1 MKKKTLILLLIV
13 IVSISSS
20 LYSATIE
27 EIYPEETVDMFL
39 TSYCVLAQNKGS
51 GGYVIL
57 SDEME
62 YISSWLTKGTPKDF
76 FSSLPPSTLTTP
88 LVLPIDIALLIT
100 SSLDDRASVARLDE
114 YSRDH
119 QAVIMIMALKLY
131 ESIILEDN
139 NYAFALEALE
149 KKSNTL
155 GLNPDDLYLLF
166 QEEKGI
172 TKDQIIDQV
181 INGKPTEEIV
191 IEALAIR
198 NKQHRRSNKPI
209 IIMLSALLFLFIVI
223 FILIKSGHLDKK
235 EE

>member
-39 TSYCVLAQNKGS
+39 TSYCVFAQNKGS

-62 YISSWLTKGTPKDF
+62 YISSWLSKGTSKDF
-76 FSSLPPSTLTTP
+76 FTSLPPSTLTTP

-100 SSLDDRASVARLDE
+100 SSLDDRASVARLEE

-166 QEEKGI
+166 QEEKGM

-181 INGKPTEEIV
+181 INGKSTEEIV
-191 IEALAIR
+191 MEALAIR
-198 NKQHRRSNKPI
+198 NMQHRRSNKPI

>member
-76 FSSLPPSTLTTP
+76 FTSLPPSTLTTP

-100 SSLDDRASVARLDE
+100 SSLDDRASVARLEE

-166 QEEKGI
+166 QEEKGM

-181 INGKPTEEIV
+181 INGKSTEEIV

>member
-62 YISSWLTKGTPKDF
+62 YLSSWLTKGTSKDF
-76 FSSLPPSTLTTP
+76 FSSIPPSTLTTP

-100 SSLDDRASVARLDE
+100 SSLDDRASVARLEE

-131 ESIILEDN
+131 DSIILEDN

-155 GLNPDDLYLLF
+155 GLNPDDLYILF

-181 INGKPTEEIV
+181 INGKSTEEIV

-223 FILIKSGHLDKK
+223 FILIKSGNLDKK

>member
-1 MKKKTLILLLIV
+1 MKKKTFILLLIV

-62 YISSWLTKGTPKDF
+62 YISSWLSKGTSKDF
-76 FSSLPPSTLTTP
+76 FSSIPPSTLTTP

-100 SSLDDRASVARLDE
+100 SSLDDRASVARLEE

-131 ESIILEDN
+131 DSIILEDN

-155 GLNPDDLYLLF
+155 GLNPDDLYFLF

-181 INGKPTEEIV
+181 INGKSTEEIV
-191 IEALAIR
+191 MEALAIR
-198 NKQHRRSNKPI
+198 NKQYRRSNKPV

-223 FILIKSGHLDKK
+223 FGLIKSGILDKR

>member
-13 IVSISSS
+13 IVPISST

-57 SDEME
+57 SDEMV
-62 YISSWLTKGTPKDF
+62 YISSWLSKGTSKDF
-76 FSSLPPSTLTTP
+76 FSSIPPSTLTTP

-100 SSLDDRASVARLDE
+100 SSLDDRASVARLEE

-119 QAVIMIMALKLY
+119 QAVIMVMALKLY
-131 ESIILEDN
+131 DSIILEDN

-181 INGKPTEEIV
+181 INGKSTEEIV
-191 IEALAIR
+191 MEALAIR

>member
-13 IVSISSS
+13 IVPISST

-57 SDEME
+57 SDEMV
-62 YISSWLTKGTPKDF
+62 YISSWLSKGTSKDF
-76 FSSLPPSTLTTP
+76 FSSIPPSTLTTP

-100 SSLDDRASVARLDE
+100 SSLDERASVARLEE

-119 QAVIMIMALKLY
+119 QAVIMVMALKLY
-131 ESIILEDN
+131 DSIILEDN

-155 GLNPDDLYLLF
+155 GLNPDDLYFLF

-181 INGKPTEEIV
+181 IKGKSTEEIV
-191 IEALAIR
+191 MEALAIR
-198 NKQHRRSNKPI
+198 NKQHRRSNKPV

-223 FILIKSGHLDKK
+223 FGLIKFGFLDKRK
-235 EE
+235 E

>member
-62 YISSWLTKGTPKDF
+62 YISSWLTKGTSKDF
-76 FSSLPPSTLTTP
+76 FSSIPPSTLTTP

-181 INGKPTEEIV
+181 INGKSTEEIV

>member
-76 FSSLPPSTLTTP
+76 FTSLPPSTLTTP
-88 LVLPIDIALLIT
+88 LVLSIDIALLIT
-100 SSLDDRASVARLDE
+100 SSLDDRASVARLEE

-181 INGKPTEEIV
+181 INGKSTEEIV

>member
-62 YISSWLTKGTPKDF
+62 YLSSWLSKGTSKDF
-76 FSSLPPSTLTTP
+76 FASLPPSTLTTP

-100 SSLDDRASVARLDE
+100 SSLDDRASVARLEE
-114 YSRDH
+114 YGRDH

-131 ESIILEDN
+131 DSIILEDN
-139 NYAFALEALE
+139 NYAFALGSLE
-149 KKSNTL
+149 RKSNTL

-181 INGKPTEEIV
+181 INGKSTEEIV
-191 IEALAIR
+191 MEALAIR

-223 FILIKSGHLDKK
+223 FILIKSGYLDKK

>member
-76 FSSLPPSTLTTP
+76 FTSLPPSTLTTP
-88 LVLPIDIALLIT
+88 LVLPIDVALIIT
-100 SSLDDRASVARLDE
+100 SSLDDRASVARLEE

-181 INGKPTEEIV
+181 INGKSTEEIV

-223 FILIKSGHLDKK
+223 FILIKSGHLDKI

>member
-76 FSSLPPSTLTTP
+76 FTSLPPSTLTTP

-100 SSLDDRASVARLDE
+100 SSLDDRASVARLEE

>member
-1 MKKKTLILLLIV
+1 MKKITLILLLIV

-76 FSSLPPSTLTTP
+76 FTSLPPSTLTTP

-100 SSLDDRASVARLDE
+100 SSLDDRASVARLEE

-119 QAVIMIMALKLY
+119 QSVIIIMALKLY

-166 QEEKGI
+166 QEEKGM

-181 INGKPTEEIV
+181 INGKSTEEIV
-191 IEALAIR
+191 MEALAIR

>member
-76 FSSLPPSTLTTP
+76 FTSLPPSTLTTP

-100 SSLDDRASVARLDE
+100 SSLDDRASVARLEE

-149 KKSNTL
+149 KRSNTL

-181 INGKPTEEIV
+181 INGKSTEEIV
-191 IEALAIR
+191 MEALTIR
-198 NKQHRRSNKPI
+198 NKQHRRSNKPL

-223 FILIKSGHLDKK
+223 FILIKSGYLDKR

>member
-76 FSSLPPSTLTTP
+76 FTSLPPSTLTTP

-100 SSLDDRASVARLDE
+100 SSLDDRASVARLEE

-119 QAVIMIMALKLY
+119 QSVIIIMALKLY
-131 ESIILEDN
+131 DSIILEDN
-139 NYAFALEALE
+139 NYAFALEDLE

-166 QEEKGI
+166 QEEKGM

-181 INGKPTEEIV
+181 INGKSTEEIV
-191 IEALAIR
+191 MEALAIR

>member
-76 FSSLPPSTLTTP
+76 FTSLPPSTLTTP

-100 SSLDDRASVARLDE
+100 SSLDDRASVARLEE

-139 NYAFALEALE
+139 NYAFALEDLE

-181 INGKPTEEIV
+181 INGKSTEEIV

>member
-13 IVSISSS
+13 IVPISST

-76 FSSLPPSTLTTP
+76 FTSLPPSTLTTP

-100 SSLDDRASVARLDE
+100 SSLDDRASVARLEE

-181 INGKPTEEIV
+181 INGKSTEEIV

>member
-76 FSSLPPSTLTTP
+76 FTSLPPSTLTTP

-100 SSLDDRASVARLDE
+100 SSLDDRASVARLEE

-181 INGKPTEEIV
+181 INGKSTEEIV

-223 FILIKSGHLDKK
+223 FVLIKSGHLDKK

>member
-62 YISSWLTKGTPKDF
+62 YLSSWLTKGTSKDF
-76 FSSLPPSTLTTP
+76 FSSIPPSTLTTP

-119 QAVIMIMALKLY
+119 QAIIMIMALKLY
-131 ESIILEDN
+131 DSIILEDN

-181 INGKPTEEIV
+181 INGKSTEEIV

>member
-20 LYSATIE
+20 LYSTTIE

-39 TSYCVLAQNKGS
+39 TSYCILAQNKGS

-62 YISSWLTKGTPKDF
+62 YISSWLSKGTSKDF
-76 FSSLPPSTLTTP
+76 FKSLPPSTLTTP
-88 LVLPIDIALLIT
+88 LVLPIDMALLIT
-100 SSLDDRASVARLDE
+100 SSLDDRASVARLEE

-181 INGKPTEEIV
+181 INGKSTEEVV

>member
-76 FSSLPPSTLTTP
+76 FTSLPPSTLTTP

-100 SSLDDRASVARLDE
+100 SSLDDRASVARLEE

-181 INGKPTEEIV
+181 INGKSTEEIV

>member
-62 YISSWLTKGTPKDF
+62 YISSWLSKGTSKDF
-76 FSSLPPSTLTTP
+76 FTSLPPSTLTTP

-100 SSLDDRASVARLDE
+100 SSLDDRASVARLEE

-131 ESIILEDN
+131 DSIILEDN

-181 INGKPTEEIV
+181 INGKSTEEIV
-191 IEALAIR
+191 MEALAIR
-198 NKQHRRSNKPI
+198 NMQHRRSNKPI

-223 FILIKSGHLDKK
+223 FILIKSGFLDKK

>member
-13 IVSISSS
+13 IVPISST

-62 YISSWLTKGTPKDF
+62 YLSSWLTKGTSKDF
-76 FSSLPPSTLTTP
+76 FSSSPPSTLTTP

-119 QAVIMIMALKLY
+119 QAIIMIMALKLY

-181 INGKPTEEIV
+181 INGKSTEEIV

>member
-13 IVSISSS
+13 IVPISST

-62 YISSWLTKGTPKDF
+62 YLSSWLTKGTSKDF
-76 FSSLPPSTLTTP
+76 FSSIPPSTLTTP

-100 SSLDDRASVARLDE
+100 SSLDDRASVARLEE

-119 QAVIMIMALKLY
+119 QAVIMVMALKLY
-131 ESIILEDN
+131 DSIILEDN

-155 GLNPDDLYLLF
+155 GLNPDDLYILF

-181 INGKPTEEIV
+181 INGKSTEEIV

>member
-62 YISSWLTKGTPKDF
+62 YLSSWLTKGTSKDF
-76 FSSLPPSTLTTP
+76 FSSIPPSTLTTP

-100 SSLDDRASVARLDE
+100 SSLDDRASVARLEE

-149 KKSNTL
+149 KRSNTL

-181 INGKPTEEIV
+181 INGKSTEEIV

-223 FILIKSGHLDKK
+223 FVLIKSGHLDKK

>member
-76 FSSLPPSTLTTP
+76 FTSLPPSTLTTP

-131 ESIILEDN
+131 DSIILEDN

-181 INGKPTEEIV
+181 INGKSTEEIV

>member
-62 YISSWLTKGTPKDF
+62 YISSWLTRGTSKDF
-76 FSSLPPSTLTTP
+76 FKSLPPSTLTTP

-100 SSLDDRASVARLDE
+100 SSLDDRASVARLEE

-181 INGKPTEEIV
+181 INGKSTEEIV
-191 IEALAIR
+191 MEALAIR
-198 NKQHRRSNKPI
+198 NKQHRRSNRPI

-223 FILIKSGHLDKK
+223 FGLIKFGFLDKR

>member
-76 FSSLPPSTLTTP
+76 FTSLPPSTLTTP

-100 SSLDDRASVARLDE
+100 SSLDDRASVARLEE

-149 KKSNTL
+149 KRSNTL

-181 INGKPTEEIV
+181 INGKSTEEIV
-191 IEALAIR
+191 MEALAIR
-198 NKQHRRSNKPI
+198 NKQHIKSNKPI

>member
-13 IVSISSS
+13 IVPISST
-20 LYSATIE
+20 LYSSTIE

-57 SDEME
+57 SDEMV
-62 YISSWLTKGTPKDF
+62 YISSWLSKGTSKDF
-76 FSSLPPSTLTTP
+76 FSSIPPSTLTTP

-100 SSLDDRASVARLDE
+100 SSLDDRASVARLEE

-119 QAVIMIMALKLY
+119 QAVIMVMALKLY
-131 ESIILEDN
+131 DSIILEDN

-155 GLNPDDLYLLF
+155 GLNPDDLYFLF

-181 INGKPTEEIV
+181 INGKSTEEIV
-191 IEALAIR
+191 MEALAIR
-198 NKQHRRSNKPI
+198 NKQHRRSNKPV

>member
-1 MKKKTLILLLIV
+1 MKKKTLILMLIV

-62 YISSWLTKGTPKDF
+62 YLSSWLTKGTSKDF
-76 FSSLPPSTLTTP
+76 FSSIPPSTLTTP

-149 KKSNTL
+149 KRSNTL

-181 INGKPTEEIV
+181 INGKSTEEIV

-223 FILIKSGHLDKK
+223 FVLIKSGHLDKK

>member
-13 IVSISSS
+13 IVPISST

-57 SDEME
+57 SDEMV
-62 YISSWLTKGTPKDF
+62 YISSWLSKGTSKDF
-76 FSSLPPSTLTTP
+76 FSSIPPSTLTTP

-100 SSLDDRASVARLDE
+100 SSLDDRASVARLEE

-119 QAVIMIMALKLY
+119 QAVIMVMALKLY
-131 ESIILEDN
+131 DSIILEDN

-181 INGKPTEEIV
+181 INGKSTEEIV

>member
-62 YISSWLTKGTPKDF
+62 YISSWLSKGTSKDF
-76 FSSLPPSTLTTP
+76 FTSLPPSTLTTP

-100 SSLDDRASVARLDE
+100 SSLDDRASVARLEE

-131 ESIILEDN
+131 DSIILEDN

-181 INGKPTEEIV
+181 INGKSTEEIV
-191 IEALAIR
+191 MEALAIR
-198 NKQHRRSNKPI
+198 NKQHIRSNKPI

-223 FILIKSGHLDKK
+223 FILIKSGFLDKK

>member
-62 YISSWLTKGTPKDF
+62 YISSWLSKGTSKDF
-76 FSSLPPSTLTTP
+76 FTSLPPSTLTTP

-100 SSLDDRASVARLDE
+100 SSLDDRASVARLEE
-114 YSRDH
+114 YRRDH

-131 ESIILEDN
+131 DSIILEDN
-139 NYAFALEALE
+139 KYAFALEALE

-166 QEEKGI
+166 QEEKRI

-181 INGKPTEEIV
+181 INGKSTEEIV
-191 IEALAIR
+191 MEALAIR

-223 FILIKSGHLDKK
+223 FGLIKFGFLDKR

>member
-1 MKKKTLILLLIV
+1 MIV

-57 SDEME
+57 SDDMA
-62 YISSWLTKGTPKDF
+62 YIYYWLTKGTPKDF
-76 FSSLPPSTLTTP
+76 FTSLPPSTLTTP

-100 SSLDDRASVARLDE
+100 SSLDDRASVTRLEE

-155 GLNPDDLYLLF
+155 GLNPDDLYLLL

-181 INGKPTEEIV
+181 INGKSTEEIV

-223 FILIKSGHLDKK
+223 FILIKFGHLDKK

>member
-62 YISSWLTKGTPKDF
+62 YLSSWLTKGTSKDF
-76 FSSLPPSTLTTP
+76 FSSIPPSTLTTP

-100 SSLDDRASVARLDE
+100 SSLDDRASVARLEE

-155 GLNPDDLYLLF
+155 GLNPDDLYILF

-181 INGKPTEEIV
+181 INGKSTEEIV

>member
-62 YISSWLTKGTPKDF
+62 YISSWLTTGTPKDF

-100 SSLDDRASVARLDE
+100 SSLDDRASVARLEE

-181 INGKPTEEIV
+181 INGKSTEEIV

>member
-76 FSSLPPSTLTTP
+76 FTSLPPSTLTTP

-100 SSLDDRASVARLDE
+100 SSLDDRASVARLEE

-155 GLNPDDLYLLF
+155 GLNPDDLYILF
-166 QEEKGI
+166 QEEKGM

-181 INGKPTEEIV
+181 INGKSTEEIV

>member
-62 YISSWLTKGTPKDF
+62 YISSWLSKGTSKDF
-76 FSSLPPSTLTTP
+76 FKSLPPSTLTTP
-88 LVLPIDIALLIT
+88 LVLPIDMALLIT
-100 SSLDDRASVARLDE
+100 SSLDDRASVARLEE

-119 QAVIMIMALKLY
+119 QSVIIIMALKLY
-131 ESIILEDN
+131 DSIILEDN
-139 NYAFALEALE
+139 NYAFALEDLE

-181 INGKPTEEIV
+181 INGKSTEEIV